1 MHEVAEMKKRR
12 KGSWATAGLAALMA
26 LVLPAAAQRPEP
38 KTEQVGDGVLLHV
51 LPPDRIPAINQPE
64 FVSADE
70 ADKFMAGDEPV
81 LGLFDGKVAKAY
93 SLWQLDQHEI
103 VNDRL
108 PGLGAV
114 AVTW

>member
-1 MHEVAEMKKRR
+1 MTITRR
-12 KGSWATAGLAALMA
+12 GRWTQAVLAALAGLALAL
-26 LVLPAAAQRPEP
+26 AAQPQQPRAE
-38 KTEQVGDGVLLHV
+38 KVGDGVLLHV

-64 FVSADE
+64 FVPAAE

-81 LGLFDGKVAKAY
+81 LGLFDGEVAKAY
-93 SLWQLDQHEI
+93 SLWQLDRHEI

-108 PGLGAV
+108 PKMGAV

>member
-1 MHEVAEMKKRR
+1 MTNLQSVTV
-12 KGSWATAGLAALMA
+12 TAGLAVMVALA
-26 LVLPAAAQRPEP
+26 LPAAAQRPEP
-38 KTEQVGDGVLLHV
+38 KMEKVGDGVLLHV

-64 FVSADE
+64 FVSAAA

-81 LGLFDGKVAKAY
+81 LGLFDGEVAKAY

-108 PGLGAV
+108 PKMGAV